1 MTTKTSRYI
10 EAIGRRKTA
19 TSRVRITPAKECTI
33 VVNDKSLAEY
43 FKAESHQAV
52 IMRVFTQDGI
62 TDGYSISV
70 HVKGGGLAAQAEA
83 IRLGISRALIDE
95 SIDRRGVL
103 KKAGYLKRDP
113 RAKERK
119 KFGRRKARK
128 SPQWSK
134 R

>member
-1 MTTKTSRYI
+1 MTAKSTYI

-19 TSRVRITPAKECTI
+19 TSRVRMTPAKSLSI
-33 VVNDKSLAEY
+33 VVNDKPMAEY
-43 FKAESHQAV
+43 FKAKSHQSV
-52 IMRVFTQDGI
+52 IEKVFKMEGI
-62 TDGYSISV
+62 PDGYSISA
-70 HVKGGGLAAQAEA
+70 HVKGGGLASQAEA
-83 IRLGISRALIDE
+83 IRLGISRVLVEE
-95 SIDRRGVL
+95 SHDRRAVL
-103 KKAGYLKRDP
+103 KKAGYMKRDP